1 MKEKRREIV
10 NDSLRALHALAD
22 LMPQLHAHCS
32 LGEMLETINRAFG
45 ASLAWISVYTDGL
58 QRVVCAG
65 EVTCHSFEVAD
76 FLCRYPA
83 GEASPCVAGRL
94 LEREYRPRIILR
106 SSSWLFAIAKRGVM
120 QAFNP

>member
-45 ASLAWISVYTDGL
+45 ASLAWISVDTDGL

-76 FLCRYPA
+76 FLA
-83 GEASPCVAGRL
+83 GTL
-94 LEREYRPRIILR
+94 LEKHHRAWRVVYWKENIR